1 MQRPVYTL
9 NFLKMADEIRENSE
23 QERAIN
29 DYVSFYDT
37 LKMVKPIT
45 GSQYK
50 AEGELQMY
58 IKKQVIETWE
68 KLIYWQSLYLEEV
81 RKGGGTMGHKVGS
94 IRNQQAGLLNL
105 FKNL

>member
-1 MQRPVYTL
+1 
-9 NFLKMADEIRENSE
+9 MADEIRENSE
-23 QERAIN
+23 QEKGIN

-37 LKMVKPIT
+37 LKMVKPVT

-68 KLIYWQSLYLEEV
+68 KFIYWLSLYLEEV
-81 RKGGGTMGHKVGS
+81 RKGGGTLGHKVGS
-94 IRNQQAGLLNL
+94 IRNQQTGLHYL
-105 FKNL
+105 FKKS